1 MKAQTCCCHVCKTSL
16 NQYKREFLPCTQC
29 NKIVCRPCF
38 GTKWKGP
45 TWEESIAAR
54 DKWLCPSC
62 SGTCP
67 CPRCKKKPKLGFSP
81 QMEEDTFKISYKS
94 HVDLDRVRQA
104 FEDSWDSQD
113 GFISEVKSES
123 DCEKNDGD
131 KSPLCTESPDG
142 WNSMEKL
149 KPRVHRF
156 VLQQLQ
162 DLAERERRVDENL
175 DKMERL
181 FMLIKREK
189 EDIIAERQKLESAIA
204 ELDVE

>member
-1 MKAQTCCCHVCKTSL
+1 
-16 NQYKREFLPCTQC
+16 
-29 NKIVCRPCF
+29 
-38 GTKWKGP
+38 
-45 TWEESIAAR
+45 
-54 DKWLCPSC
+54 
-62 SGTCP
+62 
-67 CPRCKKKPKLGFSP
+67 
-81 QMEEDTFKISYKS
+81 MEEDTFKISYKS